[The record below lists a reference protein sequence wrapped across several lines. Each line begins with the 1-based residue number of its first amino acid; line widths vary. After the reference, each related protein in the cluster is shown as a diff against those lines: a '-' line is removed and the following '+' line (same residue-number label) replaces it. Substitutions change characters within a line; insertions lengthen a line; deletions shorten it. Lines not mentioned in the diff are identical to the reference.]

1 MSHYG
6 VIGTP
11 TAVSHLPSISATLI
25 ENETY
30 EDQDLQLRPTLSN
43 QASTSSYPSPP
54 RSATL
59 IELTNRIKE
68 EETSHVRLYD
78 SFFFFL
84 SFLLSGILSHY
95 SPPII
100 PTLIA
105 MMASRASLYP
115 STTCRHDDY
124 LAFST
129 SHALFPTWEFD
140 DAAM

>member
-68 EETSHVRLYD
+68 EETSH
-78 SFFFFL
+78 SKN
-84 SFLLSGILSHY
+84 STPCLLLTTWR
-95 SPPII
+95 SPWTTIGFTKPE
-100 PTLIA
+100 
-105 MMASRASLYP
+105 
-115 STTCRHDDY
+115 STT
-124 LAFST
+124 AGG
-129 SHALFPTWEFD
+129 
-140 DAAM
+140 